1 MPNQEIIKAIDI
13 ELIEEVEVI
22 NNESIE
28 LKDKS
33 ARLRSLLERSCKALT
48 QNEGIQ
54 FKDLYKRLNYLVER
68 TRIDKGLTDYR

>member
-1 MPNQEIIKAIDI
+1 MSNQEKIKAIGL
-13 ELIEEVEVI
+13 ELIEEVEEI

-28 LKDKS
+28 LKDKY

-48 QNEGIQ
+48 QNEGIR
-54 FKDLYKRLNYLVER
+54 FKDLYTRLNYLAKR